1 PNFELGAFAKSD
13 ASDHE
18 VEATYNLLILDTGTT
33 GPQGDVVLDAA
44 NTSGSATIIN
54 VQAYIHVRRLS
65 GDVHIHTN
73 GWIKATEKA
82 AELGDTN
89 PGDLRVGQIQSTA
102 RDVYLWAPGAVLDA
116 DQDVTEGASDTID
129 TRADVVGRNITIQA
143 GDNTGAPATNG
154 DAPGPSGHGGV
165 GTPQNFLELHVNAV
179 ASDFGFLTI
188 TDQAS
193 ARQPW
198 NIHSL
203 PAADPGAPVGTY
215 GVFVTQTDDHMQTN
229 TIYTNGDAS
238 LVAQNG

>member
-1 PNFELGAFAKSD
+1 
-13 ASDHE
+13 
-18 VEATYNLLILDTGTT
+18 
-33 GPQGDVVLDAA
+33 
-44 NTSGSATIIN
+44 
-54 VQAYIHVRRLS
+54 
-65 GDVHIHTN
+65 
-73 GWIKATEKA
+73 
-82 AELGDTN
+82 
-89 PGDLRVGQIQSTA
+89 
-102 RDVYLWAPGAVLDA
+102 
-116 DQDVTEGASDTID
+116 

-238 LVAQNG
+238 LVAQNGDLRDGRGAGHNGLNGSGDAPNVEANNIDLAAYCRGANDATKCGNIGARAPPLASPDDLGNDLKIDSGHGDTQNPSTVIVGRVGIETANDAFVTETDGALNVLIAQ